1 MEYNLV
7 YMARPIYGGWVTFT
21 AHLSLK
27 YNFPIFKVFDSKQK
41 KNTREFGY
49 NTTYTNL
56 SINDIIQKKNIIITA
71 LDKHFW
77 KYLEYFPES
86 TILVIHDPGELKM
99 NMNNNPLIKN
109 NLLHKFK
116 IITIRN
122 TVQKYLSNTY
132 NIQPTFLVHPFFEYN
147 KSNLESMNNYAVSI
161 SRIDYDKNTEIIL
174 RANQIINDE
183 NKKIKIFGSENRFYI
198 YKKLK
203 GLELEKY
210 WYGKFKKLLP
220 IQYKDKDILKN
231 CKFVIDLSTIK
242 NDGGGTQYT
251 FLEAIYNDCILI
263 LHNDWINK
271 GTLFKH
277 NYNCFGISN
286 ELELKEI
293 LENNKKYEHII
304 KNSKKILQN
313 NINVDWNNIIF

>member
-27 YNFPIFKVFDSKQK
+27 YNFPIYKILDSKQT
-41 KNTREFGY
+41 KNTRKFGY
-49 NTTYTNL
+49 NTIYTNQ
-56 SINDIIQKKNIIITA
+56 SIDNIIKKKNIIITA
-71 LDKHFW
+71 LDKQYW
-77 KYLEYFPES
+77 DYLKYFPED
-86 TILVIHDPGELKM
+86 TILIIHDPGELKM
-99 NMNNNPLIKN
+99 NMNLNPLIKD
-109 NLLHKFK
+109 NLLKKFK
-116 IITIRN
+116 IITIRE
-122 TVQKYLSNTY
+122 TVQKYLLNNYSINSKF
-132 NIQPTFLVHPFFEYN
+132 ILHPFYEYDKGN
-147 KSNLESMNNYAVSI
+147 IESMNNYAVSI

-174 RANQIINDE
+174 RANKLIKND

-198 YKKLK
+198 YKKLE
-203 GLELEKY
+203 GLEFEKY
-210 WYGKFKKLLP
+210 WYGKFKKNIP

-271 GTLFKH
+271 DNIFKH
-277 NYNCFGISN
+277 NYNCLGVSN
-286 ELELKEI
+286 EFELIEI
-293 LENNKKYEHII
+293 LEENKNYDNII
-304 KNSKKILQN
+304 INSKKVLKN